1 MKILVAAV
9 AVTAMLGSGGAYAQT
24 ALDHQVQKTWD
35 NLFNPG
41 PPGDPRTNWERR
53 RDAERYREEAWRRE
67 RWDRQRAEHEDW
79 CRYHPGAE
87 GCGRPYGHGGP
98 PGYYGR

>member
-9 AVTAMLGSGGAYAQT
+9 ALTAMLGSSGACAQSQ
-24 ALDHQVQKTWD
+24 LDHQGQKTWD
-35 NLFNPG
+35 NLFDPG
-41 PPGDPRTNWERR
+41 PRGDPRTNWERQ
-53 RDAERYREEAWRRE
+53 RDAERYNA
-67 RWDRQRAEHEDW
+67 QRADWQRRRAAEHADW

-87 GCGRPYGHGGP
+87 GCGRAYGYGAP